1 MEAET
6 ILSLKQQLK
15 EAENE
20 RRKAAQYGLHLLES
34 QSEVQNHLD
43 QTRRELTEKTEV
55 LFYQL
60 ESCSTLQFRMNPSNF
75 FGSVCCYS
83 AWCKRGDW
91 KAEVIRQPGRIFL
104 FCRQPETAAAAKF
117 EQEKYTLQRE
127 IELKNRMLESLGFE
141 CESLKQQQ
149 NMQLDKQKEQLAR
162 VYGQEISD
170 LKNKLENL
178 KAELDETRL
187 SEKQLR
193 HKVDHQK
200 EIIAAKSEEL
210 HMMSE
215 RVHETMSS
223 EMLNLQL
230 ELTELENVKA
240 NVEEQLNELQY
251 SKEQLELV
259 NSNLRNQLER
269 LQGEKEERE
278 KEVVS
283 YYNALEK
290 AREANQ
296 ELQVQ
301 LDHALQQSLDPTSK
315 GNSLF
320 AEVEDRRAEMERQL
334 ISVKIKY
341 QSLQKQHAFTREQ
354 WQRMKLQ
361 MATLLQIKG
370 SQAEFEQLER
380 LQSMLEQK
388 NGEVED
394 LLRKVRQLEKFKT
407 LYENMEESR
416 ASSSSKGGESE
427 DGYYAD
433 LLQMKLDNSNK
444 ETETLKNELSL
455 QRMKALYE
463 SQRVLEVERKL
474 FTSERHLQACQS
486 ENMNLRVMLDELKMK
501 YEPEELL
508 KGTKLKKRREKIPV
522 DSTCEYLDS
531 KNTSVKEA
539 ALTQLPSKEETKVTS
554 KNMEQS
560 DASLKKHALEAP
572 PMKTALQAM
581 QKAVEPERERKRVKI
596 KDENRDVLTS
606 YSPSGSNS
614 LTSTAPRLTAEST
627 FETTEKEDKKENK
640 IATEKK
646 TQKKKY
652 TTLYVSSKPTS
663 ETQCAQQ

>member
-6 ILSLKQQLK
+6 ILNLRNQLK

-34 QSEVQNHLD
+34 QSEVQNQLD
-43 QTRRELTEKTEV
+43 QARHELTEKTE
-55 LFYQL
+55 
-60 ESCSTLQFRMNPSNF
+60 
-75 FGSVCCYS
+75 
-83 AWCKRGDW
+83 
-91 KAEVIRQPGRIFL
+91 
-104 FCRQPETAAAAKF
+104 KF
-117 EQEKYTLQRE
+117 EQEKYTLHRE
-127 IELKNRMLESLGFE
+127 IELKNRMLESLSFE
-141 CESLKQQQ
+141 CDSLKQQQ
-149 NMQLDKQKEQLAR
+149 SMQLDKQKEQLAR

-210 HMMSE
+210 RMMSE

-223 EMLNLQL
+223 EMLNLQI
-230 ELTELENVKA
+230 ELTELESVKA
-240 NVEEQLNELQY
+240 NVEEKLNELQY
-251 SKEQLELV
+251 GKEQLELI
-259 NSNLRNQLER
+259 NCNLRNQLER

-283 YYNALEK
+283 YCNALEK

-301 LDHALQQSLDPTSK
+301 LDHAVQQSLDPTSK

-354 WQRMKLQ
+354 LQRMKLQ
-361 MATLLQIKG
+361 MATLLQMKG

-388 NGEVED
+388 NGEIED
-394 LLRKVRQLEKFKT
+394 LLMKVRQLEKFKT
-407 LYENMEESR
+407 LYENMEESK
-416 ASSSSKGGESE
+416 ASSSSKGGGSE

-474 FTSERHLQACQS
+474 FTNERHLQACQS

-508 KGTKLKKRREKIPV
+508 KGAKIKKKKERIPV
-522 DSTCEYLDS
+522 DATCEYLDS
-531 KNTSVKEA
+531 KNTSVKED
-539 ALTQLPSKEETKVTS
+539 ALTELPSKEETKATS
-554 KNMEQS
+554 RDLEQS
-560 DASLKKHALEAP
+560 DTSPKKQALEAP
-572 PMKTALQAM
+572 PINIGLQAM
-581 QKAVEPERERKRVKI
+581 QKVIEPARERKRVKI
-596 KDENRDVLTS
+596 KEENLDAFTS
-606 YSPSGSNS
+606 CSRSGNSS
-614 LTSTAPRLTAEST
+614 LTSAASRLTAEST
-627 FETTEKEDKKENK
+627 FETMENEDKKENK
-640 IATEKK
+640 IVTGKK

-652 TTLYVSSKPTS
+652 TTLYVSSKPS
-663 ETQCAQQ
+663 PETQCAQQ

>member
-1 MEAET
+1 METET
-6 ILSLKQQLK
+6 VLSLRQQLK

-34 QSEVQNHLD
+34 QSEIQNQLD
-43 QTRRELTEKTEV
+43 QTRRELTEKIE
-55 LFYQL
+55 
-60 ESCSTLQFRMNPSNF
+60 
-75 FGSVCCYS
+75 
-83 AWCKRGDW
+83 
-91 KAEVIRQPGRIFL
+91 
-104 FCRQPETAAAAKF
+104 KF
-117 EQEKYTLQRE
+117 EQDKYSLQRE
-127 IELKNRMLESLGFE
+127 IELKNRMLESLSFE
-141 CESLKQQQ
+141 CDALKQQQ
-149 NMQLDKQKEQLAR
+149 NMQLEKQKEQLAR
-162 VYGQEISD
+162 VHGQEISD

-223 EMLNLQL
+223 EMLNLQM
-230 ELTELENVKA
+230 ELTELESVKA
-240 NVEEQLNELQY
+240 NVEEKLNELQY
-251 SKEQLELV
+251 SKEQLELI

-283 YYNALEK
+283 YCNALEK

-301 LDHALQQSLDPTSK
+301 LDHAVQQSLDPTSK

-320 AEVEDRRAEMERQL
+320 AE
-334 ISVKIKY
+334 
-341 QSLQKQHAFTREQ
+341 
-354 WQRMKLQ
+354 LQ
-361 MATLLQIKG
+361 MATLLQMKG

-388 NGEVED
+388 NGEIED
-394 LLRKVRQLEKFKT
+394 LLMKVRQLEKFKT
-407 LYENMEESR
+407 LYENVEECR
-416 ASSSSKGGESE
+416 ASTSSKGESE

-433 LLQMKLDNSNK
+433 LLQMKLDNLNK
-444 ETETLKNELSL
+444 ETEALKNELSL

-474 FTSERHLQACQS
+474 FTNERHLQACQS

-508 KGTKLKKRREKIPV
+508 KVTKIKKKREKIPV
-522 DSTCEYLDS
+522 DTTCEYLDS

-539 ALTQLPSKEETKVTS
+539 ALTHLPSKEEDKVTC
-554 KNMEQS
+554 KNLEQS
-560 DASLKKHALEAP
+560 DSFPKKQVLEAP
-572 PMKTALQAM
+572 PINIALQM
-581 QKAVEPERERKRVKI
+581 MHKVIEPDRERKRVKTE
-596 KDENRDVLTS
+596 DESHDDYTS
-606 YSPSGSNS
+606 HSRSGNNS
-614 LTSTAPRLTAEST
+614 LTSTAPRIGCGTLCATRERLAVWTSLNCLLKSRTDMSRVMKVYPHRCSTALLNC
-627 FETTEKEDKKENK
+627 F
-640 IATEKK
+640 
-646 TQKKKY
+646 QK
-652 TTLYVSSKPTS
+652 P
-663 ETQCAQQ
+663 

>member
-1 MEAET
+1 METET
-6 ILSLKQQLK
+6 VLSLRHQLK

-20 RRKAAQYGLHLLES
+20 RRKAAQYGLHLLEY
-34 QSEVQNHLD
+34 QSEIQNQLD
-43 QTRRELTEKTEV
+43 QARRELTEKTE
-55 LFYQL
+55 
-60 ESCSTLQFRMNPSNF
+60 
-75 FGSVCCYS
+75 
-83 AWCKRGDW
+83 
-91 KAEVIRQPGRIFL
+91 
-104 FCRQPETAAAAKF
+104 KF
-117 EQEKYTLQRE
+117 EQEKYSLQRE
-127 IELKNRMLESLGFE
+127 IELKNRMLESLSFE
-141 CESLKQQQ
+141 CDSVKQQQ
-149 NMQLDKQKEQLAR
+149 NLQLDKQKEQLAR
-162 VYGQEISD
+162 VHGQEISD
-170 LKNKLENL
+170 LKNKLEDL

-223 EMLNLQL
+223 EMLHLQL
-230 ELTELENVKA
+230 ELTELQSTKA
-240 NVEEQLNELQY
+240 NIEEKLNELQY
-251 SKEQLELV
+251 SKEQLELI
-259 NSNLRNQLER
+259 NSNLCNQLER

-283 YYNALEK
+283 YCNALEK
-290 AREANQ
+290 AHEANQ
-296 ELQVQ
+296 ELRVQ
-301 LDHALQQSLDPTSK
+301 LDQAVQQSLDPTSK

-354 WQRMKLQ
+354 LQRMKMQ
-361 MATLLQIKG
+361 MATLLQMKG

-388 NGEVED
+388 NGEIED
-394 LLRKVRQLEKFKT
+394 LLIKVRQLEKFKT
-407 LYENMEESR
+407 LYENMGESK
-416 ASSSSKGGESE
+416 ASSTSKGGDSE

-474 FTSERHLQACQS
+474 FTNERNLQACQS

-508 KGTKLKKRREKIPV
+508 KGTKIKKKREKIPV
-522 DSTCEYLDS
+522 DTTCEYLDS
-531 KNTSVKEA
+531 KNTSVNEA
-539 ALTQLPSKEETKVTS
+539 ALTQLPSKEETKMIS
-554 KNMEQS
+554 KNLEQGNVS
-560 DASLKKHALEAP
+560 PKKHALEEP
-572 PMKTALQAM
+572 PINIPLQAM
-581 QKAVEPERERKRVKI
+581 QKAVEPERERKRVKTQ
-596 KDENRDVLTS
+596 DEHHDAFTS
-606 YSPSGSNS
+606 YSRSGSNS
-614 LTSTAPRLTAEST
+614 LTSAAPRLTAESRY
-627 FETTEKEDKKENK
+627 ETTEKEDKKENK
-640 IATEKK
+640 IKTERK

-663 ETQCAQQ
+663 ETQCVQQ

>member
-1 MEAET
+1 METET
-6 ILSLKQQLK
+6 ILNLRQQLK

-34 QSEVQNHLD
+34 QSEVQNQLD
-43 QTRRELTEKTEV
+43 QTRRELTEKTE
-55 LFYQL
+55 
-60 ESCSTLQFRMNPSNF
+60 
-75 FGSVCCYS
+75 
-83 AWCKRGDW
+83 
-91 KAEVIRQPGRIFL
+91 
-104 FCRQPETAAAAKF
+104 KF
-117 EQEKYTLQRE
+117 EQDKYTLQRE
-127 IELKNRMLESLGFE
+127 IELKNRMLESLSFE
-141 CESLKQQQ
+141 CDSLKQQQ
-149 NMQLDKQKEQLAR
+149 NMQLDKQKEQLGR

-193 HKVDHQK
+193 HKVDLQK

-210 HMMSE
+210 RMMSD

-223 EMLNLQL
+223 EMLNLQI
-230 ELTELENVKA
+230 ELTELESVKA
-240 NVEEQLNELQY
+240 NVEEKLNELQY
-251 SKEQLELV
+251 SKEQLELI

-283 YYNALEK
+283 YCNALEK

-301 LDHALQQSLDPTSK
+301 LDHAVQQSLDPTSK

-354 WQRMKLQ
+354 LQRMKLQ
-361 MATLLQIKG
+361 MAALLQMKG

-380 LQSMLEQK
+380 LQAMLEQK
-388 NGEVED
+388 NGEIED
-394 LLRKVRQLEKFKT
+394 LLMRVRQLEKFKT

-416 ASSSSKGGESE
+416 GSSGSKGGESE

-474 FTSERHLQACQS
+474 FANERHLQACQS
-486 ENMNLRVMLDELKMK
+486 ENMNLRVTLDELKMK
-501 YEPEELL
+501 YEPEELP
-508 KGTKLKKRREKIPV
+508 KGIKIKKRREKIPV
-522 DSTCEYLDS
+522 DTTCEYLDS
-531 KNTSVKEA
+531 KSTLVKEA
-539 ALTQLPSKEETKVTS
+539 ALTQLPSKEETKTTS
-554 KNMEQS
+554 KNLES
-560 DASLKKHALEAP
+560 NDASPKKHALEAP
-572 PMKTALQAM
+572 PINIALQAM
-581 QKAVEPERERKRVKI
+581 QKVAEPERERKRVKT
-596 KDENRDVLTS
+596 KDESHDAFPS
-606 YSPSGSNS
+606 YSRSGSNS
-614 LTSTAPRLTAEST
+614 LTSAAPRS
-627 FETTEKEDKKENK
+627 
-640 IATEKK
+640 
-646 TQKKKY
+646 
-652 TTLYVSSKPTS
+652 VSASVY
-663 ETQCAQQ
+663 

>member
-1 MEAET
+1 
-6 ILSLKQQLK
+6 
-15 EAENE
+15 
-20 RRKAAQYGLHLLES
+20 
-34 QSEVQNHLD
+34 
-43 QTRRELTEKTEV
+43 
-55 LFYQL
+55 
-60 ESCSTLQFRMNPSNF
+60 
-75 FGSVCCYS
+75 
-83 AWCKRGDW
+83 
-91 KAEVIRQPGRIFL
+91 
-104 FCRQPETAAAAKF
+104 
-117 EQEKYTLQRE
+117 
-127 IELKNRMLESLGFE
+127 MLESLSFE
-141 CESLKQQQ
+141 CDSLKQQQ

-210 HMMSE
+210 RMMSE

-223 EMLNLQL
+223 EMLNLQI
-230 ELTELENVKA
+230 ELTELESVKA
-240 NVEEQLNELQY
+240 NVEEKLNELQY
-251 SKEQLELV
+251 GKEQLELI

-283 YYNALEK
+283 YCNALEK

-301 LDHALQQSLDPTSK
+301 LDHAVQQSLDPASK

-320 AEVEDRRAEMERQL
+320 AE
-334 ISVKIKY
+334 
-341 QSLQKQHAFTREQ
+341 
-354 WQRMKLQ
+354 LQ
-361 MATLLQIKG
+361 MATLLQMKG
-370 SQAEFEQLER
+370 SQAEFDQLER

-388 NGEVED
+388 NGEIED
-394 LLRKVRQLEKFKT
+394 LLMKVRQLEKFKT

-416 ASSSSKGGESE
+416 ASSGSKGGESE

-474 FTSERHLQACQS
+474 FTNERNLQACQS

-508 KGTKLKKRREKIPV
+508 KGTKIKKKREKIPV
-522 DSTCEYLDS
+522 DTTCEYLDS
-531 KNTSVKEA
+531 KNNLVKEDA
-539 ALTQLPSKEETKVTS
+539 PTQLPSKEETKVTS
-554 KNMEQS
+554 KDLEQS
-560 DASLKKHALEAP
+560 DASSKKQAFEAP
-572 PMKTALQAM
+572 PINIAFQAM
-581 QKAVEPERERKRVKI
+581 QKVIEPERERKRVKI
-596 KDENRDVLTS
+596 KEENHDAFTS
-606 YSPSGSNS
+606 YSRSGSNS
-614 LTSTAPRLTAEST
+614 LTSVAPRLTAESR
-627 FETTEKEDKKENK
+627 FETVENEDKKENK
-640 IATEKK
+640 IMTEKK

>member
-1 MEAET
+1 METET
-6 ILSLKQQLK
+6 ILSLRQQLK

-34 QSEVQNHLD
+34 QNEVQNQLD
-43 QTRRELTEKTEV
+43 QMRRELTEKTE
-55 LFYQL
+55 Q
-60 ESCSTLQFRMNPSNF
+60 
-75 FGSVCCYS
+75 
-83 AWCKRGDW
+83 
-91 KAEVIRQPGRIFL
+91 
-104 FCRQPETAAAAKF
+104 F
-117 EQEKYTLQRE
+117 EQEKYSLQRE
-127 IELKNRMLESLGFE
+127 IELKNRMLESLSFE
-141 CESLKQQQ
+141 CDALKQQQ
-149 NMQLDKQKEQLAR
+149 SVQLDKQKEQLDR
-162 VYGQEISD
+162 VHGQEISD
-170 LKNKLENL
+170 LKYKLENL

-210 HMMSE
+210 HLMSE

-223 EMLNLQL
+223 EMLNLQM
-230 ELTELENVKA
+230 ELTELESVKA
-240 NVEEQLNELQY
+240 SVEEKLNELQY
-251 SKEQLELV
+251 SKEQLELI

-283 YYNALEK
+283 YCNALEK

-301 LDHALQQSLDPTSK
+301 LDHVVQQSLDPTSK

-354 WQRMKLQ
+354 LQRMKLQ

-388 NGEVED
+388 NGEIED
-394 LLRKVRQLEKFKT
+394 LLVKVRQLEKFKT
-407 LYENMEESR
+407 LYENMEECR
-416 ASSSSKGGESE
+416 ASTSSKGGESE

-444 ETETLKNELSL
+444 ETESLKNELSL

-474 FTSERHLQACQS
+474 FANERHLQACQS

-508 KGTKLKKRREKIPV
+508 KVTKIKKKREKIPV
-522 DSTCEYLDS
+522 DATCEYLDS
-531 KNTSVKEA
+531 KNTSVNEVPLA
-539 ALTQLPSKEETKVTS
+539 HLPSKEETKMTS
-554 KNMEQS
+554 DNSEQTDS
-560 DASLKKHALEAP
+560 SSKKQALEVSP
-572 PMKTALQAM
+572 INIALQSLD
-581 QKAVEPERERKRVKI
+581 KVVEPERERKRFKT
-596 KDENRDVLTS
+596 KEGSFDTYASCSR
-606 YSPSGSNS
+606 SGSNF
-614 LTSTAPRLTAEST
+614 LTASAPRLTTESR
-627 FETTEKEDKKENK
+627 FEATENEDKKENVITTK
-640 IATEKK
+640 KK

-652 TTLYVSSKPTS
+652 TTLYVSSKPTP

>member
-1 MEAET
+1 METDT
-6 ILSLKQQLK
+6 ILSLRQQLK

-34 QSEVQNHLD
+34 QSEVQNQLD
-43 QTRRELTEKTEV
+43 QTRRELTEKTE
-55 LFYQL
+55 
-60 ESCSTLQFRMNPSNF
+60 
-75 FGSVCCYS
+75 
-83 AWCKRGDW
+83 
-91 KAEVIRQPGRIFL
+91 
-104 FCRQPETAAAAKF
+104 KF
-117 EQEKYTLQRE
+117 EQEKYSLQRE
-127 IELKNRMLESLGFE
+127 IELKNRMLESLSFE
-141 CESLKQQQ
+141 CDSLKQQQ
-149 NMQLDKQKEQLAR
+149 SMQLDKQKEQLAR

-200 EIIAAKSEEL
+200 EIIAAKAEEL

-223 EMLNLQL
+223 EMLNLQI
-230 ELTELENVKA
+230 ELTELESVKA
-240 NVEEQLNELQY
+240 NVEEKLNELQY
-251 SKEQLELV
+251 SKEQLELI

-283 YYNALEK
+283 YCNALEK

-296 ELQVQ
+296 ELQIQ
-301 LDHALQQSLDPTSK
+301 LDHAVQQTLDPTSK

-354 WQRMKLQ
+354 LQRMKLQ
-361 MATLLQIKG
+361 MATLLQMKG

-388 NGEVED
+388 NGEIED
-394 LLRKVRQLEKFKT
+394 LLMKVRQLEKFKT

-416 ASSSSKGGESE
+416 AGSSSKGESE
-427 DGYYAD
+427 DRYYAD

-444 ETETLKNELSL
+444 ETESLKNELSL

-474 FTSERHLQACQS
+474 FTNERHLQACQS

-508 KGTKLKKRREKIPV
+508 KGIKIKKKREKIPV
-522 DSTCEYLDS
+522 DS
-531 KNTSVKEA
+531 TSVKEA
-539 ALTQLPSKEETKVTS
+539 ALTQLPSKEETKTTS

-560 DASLKKHALEAP
+560 DASPKKHALEAP
-572 PMKTALQAM
+572 PVNVALQAM
-581 QKAVEPERERKRVKI
+581 QRVVEPERETKRVKI
-596 KDENRDVLTS
+596 KDKNHDAFTS
-606 YSPSGSNS
+606 CSRSGSNS
-614 LTSTAPRLTAEST
+614 LTSAASRSVSASVYGQGNHHRPASLFFRCMNYAIHLFIYFLSVACSIIPQLRLP
-627 FETTEKEDKKENK
+627 
-640 IATEKK
+640 
-646 TQKKKY
+646 
-652 TTLYVSSKPTS
+652 TLNLSKPLRKTKLMTNEKDS
-663 ETQCAQQ
+663 

>member
-1 MEAET
+1 MLKQEKEEKMETES
-6 ILSLKQQLK
+6 ILSLRHQLK

-34 QSEVQNHLD
+34 QSEVQNQLD
-43 QTRRELTEKTEV
+43 QTRRELTEKTE
-55 LFYQL
+55 
-60 ESCSTLQFRMNPSNF
+60 
-75 FGSVCCYS
+75 
-83 AWCKRGDW
+83 
-91 KAEVIRQPGRIFL
+91 
-104 FCRQPETAAAAKF
+104 KF
-117 EQEKYTLQRE
+117 EQEKYSLQRE
-127 IELKNRMLESLGFE
+127 IELKSRMLESLTFE
-141 CESLKQQQ
+141 CDSLKQQQ

-162 VYGQEISD
+162 AYGQEISD

-193 HKVDHQK
+193 HKVDYQK

-223 EMLNLQL
+223 EMLSLQI
-230 ELTELENVKA
+230 ELTELESVKA
-240 NVEEQLNELQY
+240 NIEEKLNELQY
-251 SKEQLELV
+251 NKEQLELT
-259 NSNLRNQLER
+259 NGNLRNQLQR
-269 LQGEKEERE
+269 LQAEKEERE

-283 YYNALEK
+283 YCNALEK

-301 LDHALQQSLDPTSK
+301 LDHAVQQSLDPTSK

-341 QSLQKQHAFTREQ
+341 QSLQSQHAFTREQ
-354 WQRMKLQ
+354 FQRMKLQ
-361 MATLLQIKG
+361 MAALLQLKG

-388 NGEVED
+388 NGEIED
-394 LLRKVRQLEKFKT
+394 LLMQVRQLEKFKT
-407 LYENMEESR
+407 LHENMEGSR
-416 ASSSSKGGESE
+416 ASSSSKGEESE
-427 DGYYAD
+427 DGYYTD
-433 LLQMKLDNSNK
+433 LLQMKLDKSNK

-474 FTSERHLQACQS
+474 FTNERHLQACQS

-508 KGTKLKKRREKIPV
+508 KDIKIKQRREKIPV
-522 DSTCEYLDS
+522 DSTCEYSDS

-539 ALTQLPSKEETKVTS
+539 ALTQLPSKEETKMNP
-554 KNMEQS
+554 KNLEPS
-560 DASLKKHALEAP
+560 DASLKKHGLEAP
-572 PMKTALQAM
+572 PKNAGLQAM
-581 QKAVEPERERKRVKI
+581 QKLVEPESERKRVKI
-596 KDENRDVLTS
+596 EEENHDAFTS
-606 YSPSGSNS
+606 YSRSGSNS
-614 LTSTAPRLTAEST
+614 LTSAAPRLTAESGI
-627 FETTEKEDKKENK
+627 ETTEKEEKENK
-640 IATEKK
+640 VTTEKK

-652 TTLYVSSKPTS
+652 TTLYVSSKPTP

>member
-1 MEAET
+1 METET
-6 ILSLKQQLK
+6 ISSLRHQLK

-34 QSEVQNHLD
+34 QSEVQNQLD
-43 QTRRELTEKTEV
+43 QTRRELTEKTE
-55 LFYQL
+55 
-60 ESCSTLQFRMNPSNF
+60 
-75 FGSVCCYS
+75 
-83 AWCKRGDW
+83 
-91 KAEVIRQPGRIFL
+91 
-104 FCRQPETAAAAKF
+104 KF
-117 EQEKYTLQRE
+117 EQDKYSLQRE
-127 IELKNRMLESLGFE
+127 IELKNRMLESLSFE
-141 CESLKQQQ
+141 CDSLKQQQ

-223 EMLNLQL
+223 EMLNLQI
-230 ELTELENVKA
+230 ELTELESVKA
-240 NVEEQLNELQY
+240 SVEEKLNELQC
-251 SKEQLELV
+251 SKEQLELM

-269 LQGEKEERE
+269 IQGEKEERE

-283 YYNALEK
+283 YCNALEK

-301 LDHALQQSLDPTSK
+301 LDHAVQQSLDPTSK

-320 AEVEDRRAEMERQL
+320 AE
-334 ISVKIKY
+334 
-341 QSLQKQHAFTREQ
+341 
-354 WQRMKLQ
+354 LQ

-388 NGEVED
+388 NGEIED
-394 LLRKVRQLEKFKT
+394 LLMKVRQLEKFKT
-407 LYENMEESR
+407 LYENTEEPKASR
-416 ASSSSKGGESE
+416 SSKEESE

-433 LLQMKLDNSNK
+433 LLQMKLDKANK
-444 ETETLKNELSL
+444 ENETLKNELSL

-474 FTSERHLQACQS
+474 FTNERHLQASQS

-508 KGTKLKKRREKIPV
+508 KGTQIKKKREKIPV
-522 DSTCEYLDS
+522 DSTSECLDS

-539 ALTQLPSKEETKVTS
+539 ALSQLPSKEEIKMTS
-554 KNMEQS
+554 KNLDQS
-560 DASLKKHALEAP
+560 EASPKKHTLEAP
-572 PMKTALQAM
+572 SLNRALQAM
-581 QKAVEPERERKRVKI
+581 QEVVQPERERKRVTI
-596 KDENRDVLTS
+596 KDETHGAFPSCSR
-606 YSPSGSNS
+606 SGSNS
-614 LTSTAPRLTAEST
+614 LTPAAPRLTAESRL
-627 FETTEKEDKKENK
+627 ETTEKEDKKENK
-640 IATEKK
+640 ITTEKK
-646 TQKKKY
+646 TQKRKY

>member
-1 MEAET
+1 METET
-6 ILSLKQQLK
+6 ISSLRHQLK

-34 QSEVQNHLD
+34 QSEIQNQLD
-43 QTRRELTEKTEV
+43 ETRRELTEKTE
-55 LFYQL
+55 
-60 ESCSTLQFRMNPSNF
+60 
-75 FGSVCCYS
+75 
-83 AWCKRGDW
+83 
-91 KAEVIRQPGRIFL
+91 
-104 FCRQPETAAAAKF
+104 KF
-117 EQEKYTLQRE
+117 EQDKYSLQRE
-127 IELKNRMLESLGFE
+127 IELKNRMLESLTFE
-141 CESLKQQQ
+141 CDALKQQQ
-149 NMQLDKQKEQLAR
+149 NVQLDKQKEQLAR

-223 EMLNLQL
+223 EMLNLQI
-230 ELTELENVKA
+230 ELTELESVKA
-240 NVEEQLNELQY
+240 SVEEKLNELQC
-251 SKEQLELV
+251 SKEQLELM
-259 NSNLRNQLER
+259 NSNLRNQVER
-269 LQGEKEERE
+269 IQGEKEERE

-283 YYNALEK
+283 YCNALEK

-301 LDHALQQSLDPTSK
+301 LDHAVQQSLDPTSK

-334 ISVKIKY
+334 ISMRIKY

-354 WQRMKLQ
+354 LQRMKLQ

-388 NGEVED
+388 NGEIED
-394 LLRKVRQLEKFKT
+394 LLMKVRQLEKFKT
-407 LYENMEESR
+407 LYENTEELKASR
-416 ASSSSKGGESE
+416 SSQEESE

-433 LLQMKLDNSNK
+433 LLQMKLDKSNK
-444 ETETLKNELSL
+444 ENETLKNELSL

-474 FTSERHLQACQS
+474 FTNERHLQASQS
-486 ENMNLRVMLDELKMK
+486 ENMNLRVMLDDLKMK

-508 KGTKLKKRREKIPV
+508 KGTQIKKKREKIPV
-522 DSTCEYLDS
+522 DSTSECLDR

-539 ALTQLPSKEETKVTS
+539 ALSQLPSKEEIKMTS
-554 KNMEQS
+554 NNLDQS
-560 DASLKKHALEAP
+560 EASPKKHALEAP
-572 PMKTALQAM
+572 SLNRALQAM
-581 QKAVEPERERKRVKI
+581 QEVVQPERERKRVTI
-596 KDENRDVLTS
+596 KDETHDAFPSCSQSRSNFLT
-606 YSPSGSNS
+606 PA
-614 LTSTAPRLTAEST
+614 APRLTAESRL
-627 FETTEKEDKKENK
+627 ETTEKEDKKENK
-640 IATEKK
+640 ITTEKK
-646 TQKKKY
+646 TQKRKY

>member
-1 MEAET
+1 METET
-6 ILSLKQQLK
+6 ILSLRQQLK

-34 QSEVQNHLD
+34 QSEVQNQLD
-43 QTRRELTEKTEV
+43 QTRRELTDKTE
-55 LFYQL
+55 
-60 ESCSTLQFRMNPSNF
+60 
-75 FGSVCCYS
+75 
-83 AWCKRGDW
+83 
-91 KAEVIRQPGRIFL
+91 
-104 FCRQPETAAAAKF
+104 KF
-117 EQEKYTLQRE
+117 EQEKYSLQRE
-127 IELKNRMLESLGFE
+127 IELKNRMLESLSFE
-141 CESLKQQQ
+141 CDALKQQQ

-162 VYGQEISD
+162 VHGQEISD

-187 SEKQLR
+187 TEKQLR

-223 EMLNLQL
+223 EMLNLQM
-230 ELTELENVKA
+230 ELTELESVKA
-240 NVEEQLNELQY
+240 SVEEKLNELQY
-251 SKEQLELV
+251 NKEQLELV

-283 YYNALEK
+283 YCNALEK

-354 WQRMKLQ
+354 LQRMKLQ
-361 MATLLQIKG
+361 MATLLQMKG

-388 NGEVED
+388 NGEIED
-394 LLRKVRQLEKFKT
+394 LLMKVRQLEKFKI
-407 LYENMEESR
+407 LYENTEESR
-416 ASSSSKGGESE
+416 ASTSSRGGESE

-444 ETETLKNELSL
+444 ETETLRNELSL

-474 FTSERHLQACQS
+474 FTNERHLQACQS

-501 YEPEELL
+501 YEPEEFL
-508 KGTKLKKRREKIPV
+508 KVTKAKKKREKIPV
-522 DSTCEYLDS
+522 DPTCEYVDS
-531 KNTSVKEA
+531 KNTLAKET
-539 ALTQLPSKEETKVTS
+539 ALAQLSSKEETKMSS
-554 KNMEQS
+554 KNLEQS
-560 DASLKKHALEAP
+560 DASPKKHVLEAP
-572 PMKTALQAM
+572 PINIALQAM
-581 QKAVEPERERKRVKI
+581 HKVVGTEKERKRVKI
-596 KDENRDVLTS
+596 RDEHHDTCTS
-606 YSPSGSNS
+606 HDRNGNNS
-614 LTSTAPRLTAEST
+614 LTSAAPRQQNSQRWNHLQTNSKMLRMKSLELGMHCWHSFAST
-627 FETTEKEDKKENK
+627 VDRSLIF
-640 IATEKK
+640 ATLKLRGCLRL
-646 TQKKKY
+646 QGFLNIPVY
-652 TTLYVSSKPTS
+652 VTLN
-663 ETQCAQQ
+663 

>member
-1 MEAET
+1 METET
-6 ILSLKQQLK
+6 ILSLRQQLK

-34 QSEVQNHLD
+34 QTEVQNQLD
-43 QTRRELTEKTEV
+43 QIRRELTEKTE
-55 LFYQL
+55 
-60 ESCSTLQFRMNPSNF
+60 
-75 FGSVCCYS
+75 
-83 AWCKRGDW
+83 
-91 KAEVIRQPGRIFL
+91 
-104 FCRQPETAAAAKF
+104 KF
-117 EQEKYTLQRE
+117 EQEKYSLQRE
-127 IELKNRMLESLGFE
+127 IELKNRMLESLSFE
-141 CESLKQQQ
+141 CDSLKQQQ
-149 NMQLDKQKEQLAR
+149 TMQLDKQKEQLAR

-178 KAELDETRL
+178 KAELDEMRL

-223 EMLNLQL
+223 EMLNLQI

-240 NVEEQLNELQY
+240 NVEEKLNELQY
-251 SKEQLELV
+251 SKEQLELM
-259 NSNLRNQLER
+259 NSNLRHQLER

-283 YYNALEK
+283 YCNALEK

-301 LDHALQQSLDPTSK
+301 LDHAVQQSLDPTSR

-354 WQRMKLQ
+354 LQRMKLQ
-361 MATLLQIKG
+361 MATLLQMKG

-394 LLRKVRQLEKFKT
+394 LLIKVRQLEKFKT
-407 LYENMEESR
+407 LYENMEESKV
-416 ASSSSKGGESE
+416 SSGSKGESG
-427 DGYYAD
+427 DDYYAD
-433 LLQMKLDNSNK
+433 LLQIKLDNSNK

-474 FTSERHLQACQS
+474 FTNERHLQACQS
-486 ENMNLRVMLDELKMK
+486 ENMNLRVKLDELKMK
-501 YEPEELL
+501 YEPEELA
-508 KGTKLKKRREKIPV
+508 KGTRIKKRREKIPV
-522 DSTCEYLDS
+522 DVTCEYLDS

-539 ALTQLPSKEETKVTS
+539 AVTQLPSKEETKMTS
-554 KNMEQS
+554 ENLEPN
-560 DASLKKHALEAP
+560 DASPKKHALEAP
-572 PMKTALQAM
+572 PINIAPQAT
-581 QKAVEPERERKRVKI
+581 QKVAEHEKERKRVKI
-596 KDENRDVLTS
+596 KDESHDGFTS
-606 YSPSGSNS
+606 YSRSGNNS
-614 LTSTAPRLTAEST
+614 LTSSASRSVSASVYGQGNQHRPASLFFRCMNCAIHFFIYFLSIACSVIPQLRLPTLNLSMPFRKT
-627 FETTEKEDKKENK
+627 K
-640 IATEKK
+640 ITNGKD
-646 TQKKKY
+646 
-652 TTLYVSSKPTS
+652 S
-663 ETQCAQQ
+663 

>member
-1 MEAET
+1 METET
-6 ILSLKQQLK
+6 ILSLRQQLK

-34 QSEVQNHLD
+34 QSEVQNQLD
-43 QTRRELTEKTEV
+43 QTRRELTDKTE
-55 LFYQL
+55 
-60 ESCSTLQFRMNPSNF
+60 
-75 FGSVCCYS
+75 
-83 AWCKRGDW
+83 
-91 KAEVIRQPGRIFL
+91 
-104 FCRQPETAAAAKF
+104 KF
-117 EQEKYTLQRE
+117 EQEKYSLQRE
-127 IELKNRMLESLGFE
+127 IELKNRMLESLSFE
-141 CESLKQQQ
+141 CDALKQQQ

-162 VYGQEISD
+162 VHGQEISD

-187 SEKQLR
+187 TEKQLR

-223 EMLNLQL
+223 EMLNLQM
-230 ELTELENVKA
+230 ELTELESVKA
-240 NVEEQLNELQY
+240 SVEEKLNELQY
-251 SKEQLELV
+251 NKEQLELV

-283 YYNALEK
+283 YCNALEK

-320 AEVEDRRAEMERQL
+320 AE
-334 ISVKIKY
+334 
-341 QSLQKQHAFTREQ
+341 
-354 WQRMKLQ
+354 LQ
-361 MATLLQIKG
+361 MATLLQMKG

-388 NGEVED
+388 NGEIED
-394 LLRKVRQLEKFKT
+394 LLMKVRQLEKFKI
-407 LYENMEESR
+407 LYENTEESR
-416 ASSSSKGGESE
+416 ASTSSRGGESE

-444 ETETLKNELSL
+444 ETETLRNELSL

-474 FTSERHLQACQS
+474 FTNERHLQACQS

-501 YEPEELL
+501 YEPEEFL
-508 KGTKLKKRREKIPV
+508 KVTKAKKKREKIPV
-522 DSTCEYLDS
+522 DPTCEYVDS
-531 KNTSVKEA
+531 KNTLAKET
-539 ALTQLPSKEETKVTS
+539 ALAQLSSKEETKMSS
-554 KNMEQS
+554 KNLEQS
-560 DASLKKHALEAP
+560 DASPKKHVLEAP
-572 PMKTALQAM
+572 PINIALQAM
-581 QKAVEPERERKRVKI
+581 HKVVGTEKERKRVKI
-596 KDENRDVLTS
+596 RDEHHDTCTS
-606 YSPSGSNS
+606 HDRNGNNS
-614 LTSTAPRLTAEST
+614 LTSAAPRLTAESRS
-627 FETTEKEDKKENK
+627 ETTENEEKKENV
-640 IATEKK
+640 ITTEKK
-646 TQKKKY
+646 AQKKKY
-652 TTLYVSSKPTS
+652 TTLYVSSKPTP

>member
-1 MEAET
+1 METET
-6 ILSLKQQLK
+6 ILSLRQQLK

-34 QSEVQNHLD
+34 QSEVQNQLD
-43 QTRRELTEKTEV
+43 QTRRELTDKTE
-55 LFYQL
+55 
-60 ESCSTLQFRMNPSNF
+60 
-75 FGSVCCYS
+75 
-83 AWCKRGDW
+83 
-91 KAEVIRQPGRIFL
+91 
-104 FCRQPETAAAAKF
+104 KF
-117 EQEKYTLQRE
+117 EQEKYSLQRE
-127 IELKNRMLESLGFE
+127 IELKNRMLESLSFE
-141 CESLKQQQ
+141 CDALKQQQ

-162 VYGQEISD
+162 VHGQEISD

-187 SEKQLR
+187 TEKQLR

-210 HMMSE
+210 HIMSE

-223 EMLNLQL
+223 EMLSLQM
-230 ELTELENVKA
+230 ELTELESVKA
-240 NVEEQLNELQY
+240 NVEEKLNELQY

-283 YYNALEK
+283 YCNALEK

-354 WQRMKLQ
+354 LQRMKLQ
-361 MATLLQIKG
+361 MAALLQMKG

-388 NGEVED
+388 NGEIED
-394 LLRKVRQLEKFKT
+394 LLMKVRQLEKFKI
-407 LYENMEESR
+407 LYENTEESR
-416 ASSSSKGGESE
+416 ASTSSRGGESE

-444 ETETLKNELSL
+444 ETETLRNELSL

-474 FTSERHLQACQS
+474 FTNERHLQACQS

-508 KGTKLKKRREKIPV
+508 KAKKKREKIPV

-531 KNTSVKEA
+531 KNTSAKET
-539 ALTQLPSKEETKVTS
+539 ALTQLPSKEETKMSS
-554 KNMEQS
+554 KNLELS
-560 DASLKKHALEAP
+560 DASPKKHALEAP
-572 PMKTALQAM
+572 PINIALQAM
-581 QKAVEPERERKRVKI
+581 HKVVEAEKERKRVKI
-596 KDENRDVLTS
+596 RDEHHDTS
-606 YSPSGSNS
+606 YDRNGNNS
-614 LTSTAPRLTAEST
+614 LTSAAPRLTAESRL
-627 FETTEKEDKKENK
+627 ETMENEEKKEN
-640 IATEKK
+640 IITTEKK
-646 TQKKKY
+646 TQQKKY
-652 TTLYVSSKPTS
+652 TTLYVSSKPTP

>member
-34 QSEVQNHLD
+34 QSEIQNQLD
-43 QTRRELTEKTEV
+43 QTRSELTEKTE
-55 LFYQL
+55 
-60 ESCSTLQFRMNPSNF
+60 
-75 FGSVCCYS
+75 
-83 AWCKRGDW
+83 
-91 KAEVIRQPGRIFL
+91 
-104 FCRQPETAAAAKF
+104 KF

-127 IELKNRMLESLGFE
+127 IELKNRMLESLNFE

-149 NMQLDKQKEQLAR
+149 NVQLDKQKEQLDRA
-162 VYGQEISD
+162 YGQEISG

-193 HKVDHQK
+193 QKVEHQK

-223 EMLNLQL
+223 EMLSLQI
-230 ELTELENVKA
+230 ELTELQSQKA
-240 NVEEQLNELQY
+240 SDEEKLNELQC

-278 KEVVS
+278 KEVVF
-283 YYNALEK
+283 YCNALEK
-290 AREANQ
+290 AHEANQ

-301 LDHALQQSLDPTSK
+301 LDHAVQQSLDPTSK

-334 ISVKIKY
+334 ISVKVKY
-341 QSLQKQHAFTREQ
+341 HSLQKQHAFSREQ
-354 WQRMKLQ
+354 LQRMKLQ
-361 MATLLQIKG
+361 MATLLQLKG
-370 SQAEFEQLER
+370 SQAEFDQLER
-380 LQSMLEQK
+380 LQSMVEQK
-388 NGEVED
+388 NGEIED
-394 LLRKVRQLEKFKT
+394 LLMKVRQLEKFKS

-416 ASSSSKGGESE
+416 PANGAKGSDSE
-427 DGYYAD
+427 NGYYAD
-433 LLQMKLDNSNK
+433 LLQIKLDNSNK

-463 SQRVLEVERKL
+463 SQRVLEFERKL
-474 FTSERHLQACQS
+474 FTNERHLQACQS

-508 KGTKLKKRREKIPV
+508 KGSKIKKKRERIAV
-522 DSTCEYLDS
+522 NATCEYFDS
-531 KNTSVKEA
+531 QNTPVKET
-539 ALTQLPSKEETKVTS
+539 ALTQLSSKEGKKTTTKTL
-554 KNMEQS
+554 EQS
-560 DASLKKHALEAP
+560 DASPKKQPVQASPLH
-572 PMKTALQAM
+572 TALQAIRNI
-581 QKAVEPERERKRVKI
+581 VEPERERKKVKI
-596 KDENRDVLTS
+596 QDENHVTFTSSSRSGNNASASAVPRSVSASVSAPDPQHRAASLFFRCMNCALHCFIFLLSVACSVIPQLRLPTLSLSLPFRRTKALTNRKDS
-606 YSPSGSNS
+606 
-614 LTSTAPRLTAEST
+614 
-627 FETTEKEDKKENK
+627 
-640 IATEKK
+640 
-646 TQKKKY
+646 
-652 TTLYVSSKPTS
+652 
-663 ETQCAQQ
+663 

>member
-1 MEAET
+1 METET
-6 ILSLKQQLK
+6 ILNLRNQLK

-34 QSEVQNHLD
+34 QSEVQNQLD
-43 QTRRELTEKTEV
+43 QTRHELTEKTE
-55 LFYQL
+55 
-60 ESCSTLQFRMNPSNF
+60 
-75 FGSVCCYS
+75 
-83 AWCKRGDW
+83 
-91 KAEVIRQPGRIFL
+91 
-104 FCRQPETAAAAKF
+104 KF
-117 EQEKYTLQRE
+117 EQEKYSLQRE
-127 IELKNRMLESLGFE
+127 IELKNRMLESLSFE
-141 CESLKQQQ
+141 CDSLKQQQ

-200 EIIAAKSEEL
+200 EVIAAKSEEL
-210 HMMSE
+210 RMMSE

-223 EMLNLQL
+223 EMLNLQI
-230 ELTELENVKA
+230 ELTELESVKA
-240 NVEEQLNELQY
+240 NVEEKLNELQY
-251 SKEQLELV
+251 NKEQLELM

-283 YYNALEK
+283 YCNALEK

-301 LDHALQQSLDPTSK
+301 LDHAVQQSLDPTSK

-320 AEVEDRRAEMERQL
+320 AE
-334 ISVKIKY
+334 
-341 QSLQKQHAFTREQ
+341 
-354 WQRMKLQ
+354 LQ
-361 MATLLQIKG
+361 MATLLQMKG

-388 NGEVED
+388 NGEIED
-394 LLRKVRQLEKFKT
+394 LLMKVRQLEKFKT
-407 LYENMEESR
+407 LYENMDESR
-416 ASSSSKGGESE
+416 ASSSSKGGDSE

-433 LLQMKLDNSNK
+433 LLQMKLDSSNK

-474 FTSERHLQACQS
+474 FTNERHLQACQS

-508 KGTKLKKRREKIPV
+508 KGTKIKKKREKIPV
-522 DSTCEYLDS
+522 DTTCEYLDS
-531 KNTSVKEA
+531 KNTSVKEDA
-539 ALTQLPSKEETKVTS
+539 VAQLPSKEETTMTS
-554 KNMEQS
+554 KNLEQS
-560 DASLKKHALEAP
+560 DASPKKQALEAP
-572 PMKTALQAM
+572 PINVALQAM
-581 QKAVEPERERKRVKI
+581 QKVVEPERERKRVKI
-596 KDENRDVLTS
+596 KDESHDAFTS
-606 YSPSGSNS
+606 YSRSGSNS
-614 LTSTAPRLTAEST
+614 LTSAAPRLTAESR
-627 FETTEKEDKKENK
+627 FETTENEDMKENK
-640 IATEKK
+640 IRTEKK

>member
-1 MEAET
+1 METET
-6 ILSLKQQLK
+6 ILNLRHQLK

-34 QSEVQNHLD
+34 QSEVQNQLD
-43 QTRRELTEKTEV
+43 QIRHELTEKTE
-55 LFYQL
+55 
-60 ESCSTLQFRMNPSNF
+60 
-75 FGSVCCYS
+75 
-83 AWCKRGDW
+83 
-91 KAEVIRQPGRIFL
+91 
-104 FCRQPETAAAAKF
+104 KF
-117 EQEKYTLQRE
+117 EQEKYSLQRE
-127 IELKNRMLESLGFE
+127 IELKNRMLESLSFE
-141 CESLKQQQ
+141 CDSLKQQQ

-210 HMMSE
+210 RMMSE

-223 EMLNLQL
+223 EMLNLQI
-230 ELTELENVKA
+230 ELTELESVKA
-240 NVEEQLNELQY
+240 NVEEKLNELQY
-251 SKEQLELV
+251 GKEQLELI

-283 YYNALEK
+283 YCNALEK

-301 LDHALQQSLDPTSK
+301 LDHAVQQSLDPASK

-341 QSLQKQHAFTREQ
+341 HSLQKQHAFTREQ
-354 WQRMKLQ
+354 LQKMKLQ
-361 MATLLQIKG
+361 MATLLQMKG
-370 SQAEFEQLER
+370 SQAEFDQLER

-388 NGEVED
+388 NGEIED
-394 LLRKVRQLEKFKT
+394 LLMKVRQLEKFKT

-416 ASSSSKGGESE
+416 ASSGSKGGESE

-474 FTSERHLQACQS
+474 FTNERNLQACQS

-508 KGTKLKKRREKIPV
+508 KGTKIKKKREKIPV
-522 DSTCEYLDS
+522 DTTCEYLDS
-531 KNTSVKEA
+531 KNNLVKEDA
-539 ALTQLPSKEETKVTS
+539 PTQLPSKEETKVTS
-554 KNMEQS
+554 KDLEQS
-560 DASLKKHALEAP
+560 DASSKKQAFEAP
-572 PMKTALQAM
+572 PINIAFQAM
-581 QKAVEPERERKRVKI
+581 QKVIEPERERKRVKI
-596 KDENRDVLTS
+596 KEENHDAFTS
-606 YSPSGSNS
+606 YSRSGSNS
-614 LTSTAPRLTAEST
+614 LTSVAPRSVSASVYGQGNQHRPASLFFRCMNCAIHFFIYFLSVACSVIPHLRLPTLNLSIPFRKT
-627 FETTEKEDKKENK
+627 KMMTNEKD
-640 IATEKK
+640 
-646 TQKKKY
+646 
-652 TTLYVSSKPTS
+652 S
-663 ETQCAQQ
+663 

>member
-1 MEAET
+1 METET
-6 ILSLKQQLK
+6 ILSLRQQLK

-34 QSEVQNHLD
+34 QSEVQNQLD
-43 QTRRELTEKTEV
+43 QTRRELTDKTE
-55 LFYQL
+55 
-60 ESCSTLQFRMNPSNF
+60 
-75 FGSVCCYS
+75 
-83 AWCKRGDW
+83 
-91 KAEVIRQPGRIFL
+91 
-104 FCRQPETAAAAKF
+104 KF
-117 EQEKYTLQRE
+117 EQEKYSLQRE
-127 IELKNRMLESLGFE
+127 IELKNRMLESLSFE
-141 CESLKQQQ
+141 CDALKQQQ
-149 NMQLDKQKEQLAR
+149 NMQLEKQKEQLAR
-162 VYGQEISD
+162 VHGQEISD

-187 SEKQLR
+187 TEKQLR

-223 EMLNLQL
+223 EMLSLQM
-230 ELTELENVKA
+230 ELTELESVKA
-240 NVEEQLNELQY
+240 NVEEKLNELQY

-283 YYNALEK
+283 YCNALEK

-354 WQRMKLQ
+354 LQRMKLQ
-361 MATLLQIKG
+361 MATLLQMKG

-388 NGEVED
+388 NGEIED
-394 LLRKVRQLEKFKT
+394 LLMKVRQLEKFKI
-407 LYENMEESR
+407 LHENTEELR
-416 ASSSSKGGESE
+416 ASTSSKGGESE

-444 ETETLKNELSL
+444 ETETLRNELSL

-474 FTSERHLQACQS
+474 FTNERHLQACQS
-486 ENMNLRVMLDELKMK
+486 ENMNLRVMLDELKLK

-508 KGTKLKKRREKIPV
+508 KVTKAKKKREKIPV

-531 KNTSVKEA
+531 KNISTKET
-539 ALTQLPSKEETKVTS
+539 ALTQLPSKDETKMSS
-554 KNMEQS
+554 KNLEQS
-560 DASLKKHALEAP
+560 DAPPKKHALESP
-572 PMKTALQAM
+572 PINRALQATH
-581 QKAVEPERERKRVKI
+581 KVVEAEKGRKRVKI
-596 KDENRDVLTS
+596 RDEHHDTCTS
-606 YSPSGSNS
+606 HDRNGNKS
-614 LTSTAPRLTAEST
+614 LTSAAPRLTAESRL
-627 FETTEKEDKKENK
+627 ETTEDEEKKEN
-640 IATEKK
+640 IITTEKK
-646 TQKKKY
+646 THKKKY
-652 TTLYVSSKPTS
+652 TTLYVSSKPS
-663 ETQCAQQ
+663 PETQCAQQ

>member
-1 MEAET
+1 METET

-34 QSEVQNHLD
+34 QSEVQNQLD
-43 QTRRELTEKTEV
+43 QVRRELTEKTE
-55 LFYQL
+55 
-60 ESCSTLQFRMNPSNF
+60 
-75 FGSVCCYS
+75 
-83 AWCKRGDW
+83 
-91 KAEVIRQPGRIFL
+91 
-104 FCRQPETAAAAKF
+104 KF

-127 IELKNRMLESLGFE
+127 IELKNRMLESLNFE
-141 CESLKQQQ
+141 CDSLKQQQ
-149 NMQLDKQKEQLAR
+149 NVQLDKQKEQLDRA
-162 VYGQEISD
+162 YGQEISD

-223 EMLNLQL
+223 EMLNLQI
-230 ELTELENVKA
+230 ELTELQSEKA
-240 NVEEQLNELQY
+240 NDEEKLNELQC

-278 KEVVS
+278 KEVTF
-283 YYNALEK
+283 YCNALEK
-290 AREANQ
+290 AQEANQ
-296 ELQVQ
+296 ELRVQ
-301 LDHALQQSLDPTSK
+301 LDHAVQQSLDPTSK

-334 ISVKIKY
+334 ISVKVKY
-341 QSLQKQHAFTREQ
+341 QSLQKQHAFSREQ
-354 WQRMKLQ
+354 LQRMKLQ
-361 MATLLQIKG
+361 MATLLQLKG
-370 SQAEFEQLER
+370 SQAEFDQLER

-388 NGEVED
+388 NGEIED
-394 LLRKVRQLEKFKT
+394 LLTKVRQLEKFKS

-416 ASSSSKGGESE
+416 PANGAKGSDSE
-427 DGYYAD
+427 NGYYAD
-433 LLQMKLDNSNK
+433 LLQIKLDNSNK

-463 SQRVLEVERKL
+463 SQRVLEFERKL
-474 FTSERHLQACQS
+474 FTNERHLQACQS

-508 KGTKLKKRREKIPV
+508 KGPKIKKKREKIPV
-522 DSTCEYLDS
+522 NATCEYFDS
-531 KNTSVKEA
+531 RNTPVKET
-539 ALTQLPSKEETKVTS
+539 ALTQLPNREGKKVTTENL
-554 KNMEQS
+554 KQS
-560 DASLKKHALEAP
+560 DASPEKQPFQASPLH
-572 PMKTALQAM
+572 TALQAIRNI
-581 QKAVEPERERKRVKI
+581 VEPERERKRVKI
-596 KDENRDVLTS
+596 QDENHIAFTS
-606 YSPSGSNS
+606 NSGSGNNS
-614 LTSTAPRLTAEST
+614 LAPAAPRLTAESG
-627 FETTEKEDKKENK
+627 FETTEEKKENK
-640 IATEKK
+640 ISTEKK
-646 TQKKKY
+646 TQKKKHS
-652 TTLYVSSKPTS
+652 TLYVSSKASP